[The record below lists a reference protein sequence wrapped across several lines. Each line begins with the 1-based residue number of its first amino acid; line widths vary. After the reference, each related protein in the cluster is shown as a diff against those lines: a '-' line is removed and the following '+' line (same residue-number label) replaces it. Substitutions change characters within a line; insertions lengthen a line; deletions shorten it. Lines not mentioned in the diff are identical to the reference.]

1 MGAMSEKPVRPS
13 QTSLSGW
20 LVVLGS
26 VFVVLGAFERVAT
39 IGSIK
44 SQQAAADAL
53 DRAPSGALSVDDV
66 QLALHVMAV
75 IAGGLATLT
84 AGAGWLVLRRSR
96 EARLVLS
103 IAAPLLALMGLAVS
117 PFAGMLVAAATLM
130 LWLHP
135 SREWLAG
142 RPVPATSGGAG
153 QPAERPVDRP
163 VERPVETPPE
173 PVRTPGPTHPPGPGP
188 SGTMSAMTYT
198 PGSESYP
205 PPPQYG
211 GSNPY
216 GGSGAPTRRPGTVT
230 AAAIITMVFGALTAL
245 GCGILGLTLLLAD
258 KNNVIND
265 LQDQLGDQSAFD
277 DYTFE
282 DWENVLSAAGIIFLV
297 LAVWAVISIVLAV
310 GALRG
315 SNGARITLII
325 SAAVSIVVS
334 LIGTL
339 IFLFPGLNLIAAI
352 AVIVLLFT
360 GGAGDWYRAKKN
372 ARA

>member
-1 MGAMSEKPVRPS
+1 MSEKPVRPS

-39 IGSIK
+39 LGSIE

-53 DRAPSGALSVDDV
+53 DRAPSTGFDLSVDDV

-75 IAGGLATLT
+75 VAGGLATLT
-84 AGAGWLVLRRSR
+84 GAAGWLVLRRSR
-96 EARLVLS
+96 EARVVLS
-103 IAAPLLALMGLAVS
+103 VAAPLLVLAGLGVS
-117 PFAGMLVAAATLM
+117 PFAAMLVAAATVM
-130 LWLHP
+130 LWVQP
-135 SREWLAG
+135 SRAWLAG
-142 RPVPATSGGAG
+142 QPVPVPAGAG
-153 QPAERPVDRP
+153 DGRAERQVERPAETPAERPA
-163 VERPVETPPE
+163 E
-173 PVRTPGPTHPPGPGP
+173 PVQTPGPPHPPAPGP
-188 SGTMSAMTYT
+188 SGTMSAMTYN

-211 GSNPY
+211 GGNPY
-216 GGSGAPTRRPGTVT
+216 GGSGAPTKRPGTVT
-230 AAAIITMVFGALTAL
+230 AAAIITMVFGALTTL

-258 KNNVIND
+258 KSDVIND
-265 LQDQLGDQSAFD
+265 LQDRLGDQSTFD
-277 DYTFE
+277 DYSFE

-297 LAVWAVISIVLAV
+297 LAVWALISIALAV
-310 GALRG
+310 GAMRG
-315 SNGARITLII
+315 SNGARIMLII
-325 SAAVSIVVS
+325 SAGVSIVVS
-334 LIGTL
+334 LVGTL